1 MQRWEIVRSI
11 IDFPNSRKG
20 GSLANIRNHIPDIT
34 NVDIWT
40 LNQAICLEL
49 GGETASRYGARL
61 HSAFRDDSTSSSFS
75 KHATINALHIIT
87 VYRGSLLAQSIFYL
101 EPKKI
106 FLKLLQDYKIECV
119 GSDNGNEDTW
129 LISDIKYV
137 LSVAAVSHQEER
149 SMKACIEQLIEA
161 LPSNELVISMFMLV
175 NALKLCPAALQRF
188 RTQLL
193 LAGCTDDQRL
203 HLLACEEVSL
213 SYQRLDDPCYPINAL
228 NTQQSH
234 VSHI

>member
-20 GSLANIRNHIPDIT
+20 GSLVNIRNHIPDIT

-49 GGETASRYGARL
+49 GGETASKYGARL

-87 VYRGSLLAQSIFYL
+87 VYRGSLLAQSIFY
-101 EPKKI
+101 ETPKKI
-106 FLKLLQDYKIECV
+106 LLKLLQDYKIECV
-119 GSDNGNEDTW
+119 GSVNGNEDTW
-129 LISDIKYV
+129 LLSDVVYV
-137 LSVAAVSHQEER
+137 LSVAAISCQEER

-161 LPSNELVISMFMLV
+161 LPSNELVVSMSMLG
-175 NALKLCPAALQRF
+175 NALDLCPAVMQRF

-213 SYQRLDDPCYPINAL
+213 
-228 NTQQSH
+228 
-234 VSHI
+234 

>member
-40 LNQAICLEL
+40 LNQAISLEL
-49 GGETASRYGARL
+49 GGKTASRYGARL
-61 HSAFRDDSTSSSFS
+61 HSAFRDDVTSSSCS
-75 KHATINALHIIT
+75 KHATLNALHVIT
-87 VYRGSLLAQSIFYL
+87 VYRGSLLAQSIFY
-101 EPKKI
+101 ESPKKI
-106 FLKLLQDYKIECV
+106 LLKLLQDYKIECV
-119 GSDNGNEDTW
+119 GGDDGNEDTW
-129 LISDIKYV
+129 LLSDVVYV
-137 LSVAAVSHQEER
+137 LSVAAVSRQEER

-161 LPSNELVISMFMLV
+161 LPSNVSVISMSMLANV
-175 NALKLCPAALQRF
+175 LELCPAVLQRF

-203 HLLACEEVSL
+203 NLLACEEVSP
-213 SYQRLDDPCYPINAL
+213 SYQRLDDPCYTHANISTNL
-228 NTQQSH
+228 YL
-234 VSHI
+234 II